1 MSLKN
6 IPLRLSAL
14 KIYKHMSVVA
24 FVLFMTVMGV
34 LSGFAVLTVEAVS
47 YSVAVYPNTVSVGD
61 TVTVSF
67 INTGALDNEYL
78 VGYSLGQ
85 SGSITYLNNG
95 AWSSDNLY
103 TFVPTSVGRYW
114 VWCYAKDN
122 GGSTNTSR
130 VIDVLESSEESSEES
145 SFDPMNWMPSNWRG
159 DDYIQPSAESTPDLS
174 YDDLPS
180 DLDAFEVS
188 ENLTQIIGK
197 AFNAF
202 PSKLI
207 VLMIPTVICLFIG
220 WWLHK

>member
-1 MSLKN
+1 MINMVGLLQFN
-6 IPLRLSAL
+6 V
-14 KIYKHMSVVA
+14 H
-24 FVLFMTVMGV
+24 
-34 LSGFAVLTVEAVS
+34 AVS
-47 YSVAVYPNTVSVGD
+47 YSVSVYPNTVTVGD

-67 INTGALDNEYL
+67 INTGNLYNEYL

-85 SGSITYLNNG
+85 NGSITYLNNG
-95 AWSSDNLY
+95 SWSSESLY
-103 TFVPTSVGRYW
+103 NFVPTSVGRYW
-114 VWCYAKDN
+114 VWCYAKDRDS
-122 GGSTNTSR
+122 STNTYR
-130 VIDVLESSEESSEES
+130 VIDVLESSAESSAES
-145 SFDPMNWMPSNWRG
+145 SFNPMNWMPSNWQG

-180 DLDAFEVS
+180 DLEAFEVS

>member
-1 MSLKN
+1 MIN
-6 IPLRLSAL
+6 
-14 KIYKHMSVVA
+14 
-24 FVLFMTVMGV
+24 TVV
-34 LSGFAVLTVEAVS
+34 LSGLAVLTVEAVS
-47 YSVAVYPNTVSVGD
+47 YSVDVYPNTVAVGD

-67 INTGALDNEYL
+67 TNTGSLENEYR

-85 SGSITYLNNG
+85 NGFVTYLNDG
-95 AWSSDNLY
+95 SWSSDSLY
-103 TFVPTSVGRYW
+103 TFVPSSAGEYW
-114 VWCYAKDN
+114 VWCYVRSIG
-122 GGSTNTSR
+122 GGSTGTYR
-130 VIDVLESSEESSEES
+130 VVDVLEISEPESSEPESSEPESSVES

-188 ENLTQIIGK
+188 EDLTLIINH

-202 PSKLI
+202 PPKLI
-207 VLMIPTVICLFIG
+207 VLMIPTIICLFIG

>member
-1 MSLKN
+1 MVGLLQFN
-6 IPLRLSAL
+6 VHA
-14 KIYKHMSVVA
+14 VV
-24 FVLFMTVMGV
+24 
-34 LSGFAVLTVEAVS
+34 
-47 YSVAVYPNTVSVGD
+47 YSVAVYPNIVTVGD

-67 INTGALDNEYL
+67 INTGNFDNEYL

-85 SGSITYLNNG
+85 YGSITYLNG
-95 AWSSDNLY
+95 GTWSSDNLY
-103 TFVPTSVGRYW
+103 TFVPQSVGRYW
-114 VWCYAKDN
+114 VFCYARDKD
-122 GGSTNTSR
+122 GSTSTYR
-130 VIDVLESSEESSEES
+130 VVDVLENSEPESSEPESSEPESSEPESSEPES
-145 SFDPMNWMPSNWRG
+145 SFDPMNWLPSNWQG

-202 PSKLI
+202 PQKLI

>member
-1 MSLKN
+1 MINMVGL
-6 IPLRLSAL
+6 LRFNV
-14 KIYKHMSVVA
+14 H
-24 FVLFMTVMGV
+24 
-34 LSGFAVLTVEAVS
+34 AVS
-47 YSVAVYPNTVSVGD
+47 YSVAVYPNTVTVGD

-67 INTGALDNEYL
+67 INTGTSDNEYL

-95 AWSSDNLY
+95 SWSSESVY
-103 TFVPTSVGRYW
+103 TFAPLSVGRYW
-114 VWCYAKDN
+114 VWCYAKDAN
-122 GGSTNTSR
+122 GSTNTSR
-130 VIDVLESSEESSEES
+130 VIDVLENSEPESSEPES

-180 DLDAFEVS
+180 DLEAFEVS

-202 PSKLI
+202 PQKLI